1 VTAGHSYNGPEDIT
15 RVKPHE
21 RRQRILDRIL
31 EQDSVTVDDLA
42 EEFGLTKM
50 SLRRDLNALAEN
62 GQIARVRGG
71 ATRPRTPVSAR
82 RYLDAQQRHAQAKAQ
97 IARVAAELLGTA
109 ASAFFYS
116 GSTVARVAE
125 ALTEE
130 QHGQLTVVTHS
141 VPVINTVTTW
151 SDPHLVAVGGLYL
164 PAYMAFVGPQ
174 AIESLRSL
182 SADVAVVG
190 CDGLSLDEGLTTP
203 HQLIAE
209 IGTVLIERARQTI
222 VVADSSK
229 IGRRGFTPIAP
240 ASAIG
245 MLITD
250 GHADSSD
257 LSALRQ
263 AGIDVRIA

>member
-1 VTAGHSYNGPEDIT
+1 MAGYSHNGREDIT
-15 RVKPHE
+15 RLKPHE

-31 EQDSVTVDDLA
+31 EQESVKVEDLA
-42 EEFGLTKM
+42 DEFGLTKM

-62 GQIARVRGG
+62 GQIAR
-71 ATRPRTPVSAR
+71 A
-82 RYLDAQQRHAQAKAQ
+82 
-97 IARVAAELLGTA
+97 AAELLGTA
-109 ASAFFYS
+109 ATAFFYS

-130 QHGQLTVVTHS
+130 QRDQLTVVTNS
-141 VPVINTVTTW
+141 VPVINTAATW
-151 SDPHLVAVGGLYL
+151 NDAHLVAIGGLYL

-190 CDGLSLDEGLTTP
+190 CDGLSLEEGLTTP

-229 IGRRGFTPIAP
+229 IGRRGFTPIAAAQAIDILVTDEHAP
-240 ASAIG
+240 A
-245 MLITD
+245 D
-250 GHADSSD
+250 EV
-257 LSALRQ
+257 SALRQ

>member
-1 VTAGHSYNGPEDIT
+1 MAAGSSPNGSEDIT

-31 EQDSVTVDDLA
+31 EQDSVSIDDLT

-50 SLRRDLNALAEN
+50 SVRRDLNALAEN

-71 ATRPRTPVSAR
+71 ATRPRAPISAR
-82 RYLDAQQRHAQAKAQ
+82 RYLDAQQRNAQAKAR
-97 IARVAAELLGTA
+97 IARVAAQLLGTA
-109 ASAFFYS
+109 ATAFFYS

-125 ALTEE
+125 ALTGE
-130 QHGQLTVVTHS
+130 QRDQLTVVTHS
-141 VPVINTVTTW
+141 VPVINTVTAW
-151 SDPHLVAVGGLYL
+151 NDAHLVAVGGLYL

-174 AIESLRSL
+174 TIESLRSL

-190 CDGLSLDEGLTTP
+190 CDGLSLAEGLTTP

-209 IGTVLIERARQTI
+209 IGTILIERSRQTI

-240 ASAIG
+240 ATAIDV
-245 MLITD
+245 LVTD
-250 GHADSSD
+250 AEADAGE

-263 AGIDVRIA
+263 AGVDVHIA

>member
-1 VTAGHSYNGPEDIT
+1 MAGRSVNGREDIT
-15 RVKPHE
+15 RIKPHE

-31 EQDSVTVDDLA
+31 ELDTVTVDDLA

-62 GQIARVRGG
+62 GQ
-71 ATRPRTPVSAR
+71 
-82 RYLDAQQRHAQAKAQ
+82 
-97 IARVAAELLGTA
+97 
-109 ASAFFYS
+109 
-116 GSTVARVAE
+116 VARVAE
-125 ALTEE
+125 SLTED
-130 QHGQLTVVTHS
+130 QHGQLTVVTNS

-151 SDPHLVAVGGLYL
+151 NDAHLVAVGGLYL

-174 AIESLRSL
+174 AVESLRSL

-190 CDGLSLDEGLTTP
+190 CDGLSIAEGLTTP
-203 HQLIAE
+203 HQLVAE
-209 IGTVLIERARQTI
+209 IGTILIERARRTV

-240 ASAIG
+240 ATAIDV
-245 MLITD
+245 LVTD
-250 GHADSSD
+250 EHADAEE

-263 AGIDVRIA
+263 AGIDVHIA